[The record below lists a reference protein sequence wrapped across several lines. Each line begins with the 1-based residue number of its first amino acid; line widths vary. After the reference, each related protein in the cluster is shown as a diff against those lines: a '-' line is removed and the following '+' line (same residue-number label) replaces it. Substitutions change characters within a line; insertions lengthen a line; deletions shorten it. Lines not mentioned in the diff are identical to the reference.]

1 MRFQAAILVALCLT
15 LSAWSQLT
23 YTVPV
28 TDKSDPGSPLQIS
41 GTASFTESIVRN
53 SVTSSSNFK
62 VKARNVSGKAIVL
75 LLASFD
81 EAGPHCGGTHHPV
94 EIDHFF
100 WGIDRDEHNRPL

>member
-1 MRFQAAILVALCLT
+1 MRFQAAIVVPLFLT
-15 LSAWSQLT
+15 VSAWSQLT

-62 VKARNVSGKAIVL
+62 VKAGMYPGKAIVL
-75 LLASFD
+75 LLAAD
-81 EAGPHCGGTHHPV
+81 AQ
-94 EIDHFF
+94 
-100 WGIDRDEHNRPL
+100 PL